1 MRVGELARPDEASPL
16 RGGVDGGVVRQ
27 VAIRVTI
34 RARATVL
41 LLLLALA
48 ACANREGVLAP
59 VPPGQGAE
67 RSVEMLV
74 ATTRAE
80 SEAPGVLFSG
90 DRGRAVAYA
99 DLTVSIPPNRP
110 VGSIQWPSRVPPD
123 PAREF
128 AVTRVEP
135 LSPSAV
141 TPWFQSQPR
150 GHRRALVFV
159 HGFNTRFDAAVF
171 RFAQFVNDTD
181 ADLIPVLFSWPS
193 RGRILDYVYDRESTN
208 FSRSDLAYV
217 LASAARSSEV
227 DEVVV
232 LAHSMGAWLTMEA
245 LRDLALRDGRVPAKI
260 TNVVLAS
267 PDLDI
272 DVFERQMQELG
283 PVRPQVTIFVSRND
297 HALGLSRLI
306 AGQVTRIGAVDVTNP
321 AYKARLEGTTGVTVL
336 DLTALKGGD
345 ALNHSKFA
353 TSPDM
358 VRLLGERLVAGQ
370 IVDDSNPSAGGVVQ
384 SVGTVVGGVV
394 SAPILI
400 LGGAA
405 N

>member
-1 MRVGELARPDEASPL
+1 MGRGSLAQGRLRRRSAAAARLGTGRRPAARL
-16 RGGVDGGVVRQ
+16 AGIVLI
-27 VAIRVTI
+27 VA
-34 RARATVL
+34 
-41 LLLLALA
+41 ALA
-48 ACANREGVLAP
+48 GCARREGVLAP
-59 VPPGQGAE
+59 VPPGTAAAD
-67 RSVEMLV
+67 SVDMLV
-74 ATTRAE
+74 ATTRAP
-80 SEAPGVLFSG
+80 SDAPGVLFSG
-90 DRGRAVAYA
+90 DRGATVSYL
-99 DLTVSIPPNRP
+99 DLAVSIPPNRP
-110 VGSIQWPSRVPPD
+110 IGSIQWPSRVPPD

-135 LSPSAV
+135 VPPAGV
-141 TPWFQSQPR
+141 AAWFRRQPH
-150 GHRRALVFV
+150 GHRRVLVFV

-171 RFAQFVNDTD
+171 RFAQFAHDTS
-181 ADLIPVLFSWPS
+181 AELVPVLFSWPS
-193 RGRILDYVYDRESTN
+193 RGRVLDYVYDRESTN

-217 LASAARSSEV
+217 LASAAGSSEV

-260 TNVVLAS
+260 TDVVLAS

-272 DVFERQMQELG
+272 DVFERQMRELG
-283 PVRPQVTIFVSRND
+283 PRRPNVTLFVSRND

-321 AYKARLEGTTGVTVL
+321 AYVARIEATSGVTVL

-345 ALNHSKFA
+345 PLNHSKFA
-353 TSPDM
+353 TSPAM
-358 VRLLGERLVAGQ
+358 VRLLGDRLVAGQ
-370 IVDDSNPSAGGVVQ
+370 VVDDASPSPGGLVQ
-384 SVGTVVGGVV
+384 SVGTAVGGVV

-405 N
+405 P